1 VEKIAIFFSTGKPG
15 KDFPVIS
22 GSACSSGTDHEPAQI
37 LDNERDTSR
46 HGRRP
51 LGCTV
56 RANRYF
62 DSVLARDM
70 LFAVTGCWRQKGKYR
85 GTVLERRFM
94 VPSIHCA
101 WRVQKSTLGCVGKV
115 RASHLYFVVLS
126 LRTLLTRNSMAGST
140 ARK

>member
-1 VEKIAIFFSTGKPG
+1 MRGIRA
-15 KDFPVIS
+15 
-22 GSACSSGTDHEPAQI
+22 
-37 LDNERDTSR
+37 DTE
-46 HGRRP
+46 GVP
-51 LGCTV
+51 WGVQV

-70 LFAVTGCWRQKGKYR
+70 LFAVTGCWRQKGGSKYR

-94 VPSIHCA
+94 VPSSHCA

-126 LRTLLTRNSMAGST
+126 LRHPAD
-140 ARK
+140 AK